1 MLPLGFKK
9 EFTDFFIEH
18 YDEIMEQESHM
29 KGFISR
35 CYNEFEEV
43 QKTNTSNRGS
53 QRQLKP
59 TVKRFVE
66 FFEEN
71 KFLNTTD
78 KTRIIANTIAPYF
91 TSQRDFE
98 NAVKIFEEKQN
109 NEVPDNI
116 VNIPLSEKDIFE
128 GIEKNAKLIE
138 NLQKDTLKTLIDTA
152 NNEFTFEWLSK
163 NDPQNL
169 ILGKLCSCCAH
180 LEGAGYGIM
189 HASISHPNV
198 QNLVIRDSSGEIIA
212 KSTLYINPT
221 QRYGVF
227 NNVEVNNQIPEEK
240 LNQIYQKYILGIKT
254 FAENYNAQNPNR
266 PLRQIN
272 IGMNLN
278 DIESEIKKYNKRSNV
293 LFQSLNYGDYGITGQ
308 NYNGDSNYSQYIV
321 WQNPNEKN
329 MSFEEIE
336 KQ

>member
-1 MLPLGFKK
+1 M
-9 EFTDFFIEH
+9 
-18 YDEIMEQESHM
+18 
-29 KGFISR
+29 
-35 CYNEFEEV
+35 
-43 QKTNTSNRGS
+43 
-53 QRQLKP
+53 
-59 TVKRFVE
+59 
-66 FFEEN
+66 
-71 KFLNTTD
+71 
-78 KTRIIANTIAPYF
+78 
-91 TSQRDFE
+91 
-98 NAVKIFEEKQN
+98 
-109 NEVPDNI
+109 
-116 VNIPLSEKDIFE
+116 
-128 GIEKNAKLIE
+128 
-138 NLQKDTLKTLIDTA
+138 QKDTLKTLIDTA

-272 IGMNLN
+272 VGMNLN

-293 LFQSLNYGDYGITGQ
+293 LFQSLNYEDYGITGQ
-308 NYNGDSNYSQYIV
+308 NYNGDSDYSQYIV

>member
-1 MLPLGFKK
+1 
-9 EFTDFFIEH
+9 
-18 YDEIMEQESHM
+18 
-29 KGFISR
+29 
-35 CYNEFEEV
+35 
-43 QKTNTSNRGS
+43 
-53 QRQLKP
+53 
-59 TVKRFVE
+59 
-66 FFEEN
+66 
-71 KFLNTTD
+71 
-78 KTRIIANTIAPYF
+78 
-91 TSQRDFE
+91 
-98 NAVKIFEEKQN
+98 
-109 NEVPDNI
+109 
-116 VNIPLSEKDIFE
+116 
-128 GIEKNAKLIE
+128 
-138 NLQKDTLKTLIDTA
+138 
-152 NNEFTFEWLSK
+152 
-163 NDPQNL
+163 
-169 ILGKLCSCCAH
+169 
-180 LEGAGYGIM
+180 M